1 MEGFCKMSI
10 KQAQV
15 IMQEYG
21 LNGDEDTI
29 EIVLDVINKFGSAK
43 NVMIEGL
50 KPEYKFLK
58 KLSKLLAM
66 LDEKQ
71 TYDLEAERIATLMH
85 DIHKV
90 VLKDSE
96 EKGEDFLDL
105 LRRINVRETFKPN
118 DMQLWVMQYLGG
130 RELISNINLQ
140 EANQLNRRI
149 LSAISKYTLLPELDS
164 TLAIENRAFQN
175 IKLLKD
181 N

>member
-1 MEGFCKMSI
+1 MSI
-10 KQAQV
+10 KQAKIV
-15 IMQEYG
+15 MDEYG
-21 LNGDEDTI
+21 LGSDEDTI

-71 TYDLEAERIATLMH
+71 SYDLEAEAIATLMH

-96 EKGEDFLDL
+96 SRGEDFLDL
-105 LRRINVRETFKPN
+105 LRRINVRETFKPS
-118 DMQLWVMQYLGG
+118 DIQLWVMQYLGG
-130 RELISNINLQ
+130 RDLIAEINLQ

-149 LSAISKYTLLPELDS
+149 LNAISKYSLLPELTS
-164 TLAIENRAFQN
+164 GLTIQNSSFQD

-181 N
+181 